1 MNYLLDTCVLSEF
14 VKTDPS
20 SNVLAWIRGQHEH
33 QLYISSLSWAE
44 LHRGVA
50 KLPPSKR
57 RNELTV
63 WLSALS
69 DQFGDRKL
77 AFSAGAGEQWAI
89 MTVALESQGK
99 PMPLMDSLICAIAR
113 HHNMTLVTRNTK
125 DFMHAQ
131 VALIDPWQC

>member
-1 MNYLLDTCVLSEF
+1 MNYLLDTCVLSEL

-20 SNVLAWIRGQHEH
+20 PNVLAWICGQQEH
-33 QLYISSLSWAE
+33 QLYISSISWAE

-69 DQFGDRKL
+69 EQFGDRKL
-77 AFSAGAGEQWAI
+77 PFSAEAGEHWAL
-89 MTVALESQGK
+89 MMVALESQGK
-99 PMPLMDSLICAIAR
+99 PMPLMDSLICATAR

-125 DFMHAQ
+125 DFVNAQ
-131 VALIDPWQC
+131 VALLDPWQ